1 MRRLSI
7 APLHLAAGLALT
19 FVAVGALAQDDTN
32 RETQAT
38 PCPDATFQP
47 QLMTPPAG
55 RVPRDAS
62 IVVGL
67 FPGGTFRDLP
77 PVQLTRRRR
86 EVALRREPIAPGLY
100 RLTPDVRRIYGR
112 YDVSGVVGSPEIVF
126 GRPGAPAPPTTP
138 RVSRVERYLRASGGE
153 MTRELR
159 AHFGF
164 PIPNGVVAVLAYWDG
179 DASPDHWVRAVP
191 TRTDAVIWSASGA
204 CTPQPEGASPP
215 PASGSIRLAFVDQYG
230 QVSQPS
236 EPSPLPAAD

>member
-1 MRRLSI
+1 MRRLSSALI
-7 APLHLAAGLALT
+7 FVFVLAAA
-19 FVAVGALAQDDTN
+19 GALAQD
-32 RETQAT
+32 EESLAAA
-38 PCPDATFQP
+38 PCPEATFQP
-47 QLMTPPAG
+47 QLMTPLAG

-67 FPGGTFRDLP
+67 FPGGTLRELP

-86 EVALRREPIAPGLY
+86 EIALRREAIAPGLY

-112 YDVSGVVGSPEIVF
+112 YDVSGVVGSPQIVF

-138 RVSRVERYLRASGGE
+138 RVDRVERYLRASGGE
-153 MTRELR
+153 MRREIR

-164 PIPNGVVAVLAYWDG
+164 PIPQGVIAVLAYWGD

-191 TRTDAVIWSASGA
+191 TRSDAVIWSAEGA
-204 CTPQPEGASPP
+204 CAPLPEGASPP
-215 PASGSIRLAFVDQYG
+215 PASGPVRFAFVDQYG

-236 EPSPLPAAD
+236 EPTALPAGE